1 VSSIPVLQA
10 TGLGRR
16 FGDRWALRDCTLSLP
31 AGHVVGLVGP
41 NGAGKSTLLRI
52 AAGLLDPSTGSLQ
65 VLGGRPRDP
74 EVLARLGFVAQD
86 KPLYGRFTVADTLKM
101 GGWLNPGWD
110 SGRAR
115 AQLEHLDIPLRQRC
129 GSLSGGQRAQVALAL
144 ALGKRPDLLLLDEPV
159 ANLDPLARRQFLQVM
174 LEATAETGMTVV
186 LSSHLLADLERCCD
200 YLVLLSAARVQLS
213 GLTEDLLGAHRV
225 LTGPAA
231 RASAIAAAH
240 PVVSASLTERQA
252 VLLVRQRGPIIDPAW
267 TVRPAALEELV
278 LAYMS
283 EPTAGTGPTLALAT
297 TAGGS

>member
-1 VSSIPVLQA
+1 MNMPALEA

-31 AGHVVGLVGP
+31 PGHVVGLVGP
-41 NGAGKSTLLRI
+41 NGAGKSTLLRL
-52 AAGLLDPSTGSLQ
+52 AAGLLDPSAGSLR
-65 VLGGRPRDP
+65 VLGGRPGD
-74 EVLARLGFVAQD
+74 VLPRIGFVAQD

-110 SGRAR
+110 GGRAR
-115 AQLEHLDIPLRQRC
+115 AHLASLDIPLRQRC

-144 ALGKRPDLLLLDEPV
+144 ALGKQPDLLLLDEPV
-159 ANLDPLARRQFLQVM
+159 ANLDPLARLQFLQVM
-174 LEATAETGMTVV
+174 LEAAADTGLTVV

-200 YLVLLSAARVQLS
+200 YLVLLSAARVQLC

-231 RASAIAAAH
+231 KASAIAAAH
-240 PVVSASLTERQA
+240 SVVSASLTERQA
-252 VLLVRQRGPIIDPAW
+252 VLLVRQRGPIVDPAW

-283 EPTAGTGPTLALAT
+283 EPAAGTAPALALA
-297 TAGGS
+297 AAPGGSR